1 MTASNKGQRK
11 TTAAVVGDSVGFAHF
26 LIANAVLIIGE
37 YSTYFNFVAKVHGGM
52 EFVYRYID
60 TPVYTLLR
68 PFEKHFVSDPMFT
81 YIFAELVIGLSSIL
95 YGAIAF
101 GMVKIVAASGD

>member
-11 TTAAVVGDSVGFAHF
+11 TTAGVVGDSVGFAHF

-37 YSTYFNFVAKVHGGM
+37 FSTLFDSVAKVHGGM

-60 TPVYTLLR
+60 TPLYSLVR
-68 PFEKHFVSDPMFT
+68 PFEKHFVGDPMFT
-81 YIFAELVIGLSSIL
+81 FLFAELVIGLSSII
-95 YGAIAF
+95 YGAVAYL
-101 GMVKIVAASGD
+101 MVRIVVASSD